1 MRLKLTLQTPGPAIR
16 AARIGIPPLTDPKRP
31 PPTTPPKRGP

>member
-1 MRLKLTLQTPGPAIR
+1 MRLKLIPQTPGPAVR

-31 PPTTPPKRGP
+31 PPTAPSKRGS